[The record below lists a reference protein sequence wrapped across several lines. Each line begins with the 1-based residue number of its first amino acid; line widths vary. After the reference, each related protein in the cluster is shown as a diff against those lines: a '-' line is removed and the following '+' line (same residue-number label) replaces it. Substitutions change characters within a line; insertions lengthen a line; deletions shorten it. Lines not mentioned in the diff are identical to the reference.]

1 MPNNVNSD
9 VNQHI
14 LDALDEIEDQIK
26 AKLKSLFQD
35 GQSPQVCQELQG
47 LITDLFE
54 KLNASNSKINCDRN
68 HLSEISSRGNEI
80 EKSTDRDTFTRQC
93 RMLKDYIKN
102 KVL

>member
-9 VNQHI
+9 VNQDI
-14 LDALDEIEDQIK
+14 LDALEEIEDQIK

-35 GQSPQVCQELQG
+35 GQSPQVCLELQG

-54 KLNASNSKINCDRN
+54 KLNTSNSKINCNGN
-68 HLSEISSRGNEI
+68 HLSEISNRGKEIGNSRN
-80 EKSTDRDTFTRQC
+80 RDTFTRQC
-93 RMLKDYIKN
+93 KMLKDYIKN